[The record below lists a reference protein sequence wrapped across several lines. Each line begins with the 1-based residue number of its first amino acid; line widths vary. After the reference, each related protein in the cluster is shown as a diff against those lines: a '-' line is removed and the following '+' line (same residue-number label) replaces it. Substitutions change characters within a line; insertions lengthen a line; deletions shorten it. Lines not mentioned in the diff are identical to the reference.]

1 MKKLF
6 LFWLLLY
13 TVLIGAAGCTHVPS
27 AEDPQSQIS
36 TSTPETSAKHPDTSV
51 SKSVDRQ
58 LKFPMEDCSE
68 GNSKSD
74 FWVTLQ
80 KLETGE
86 TPVGNLNAFVFDDVT
101 MHVSFEKATADTD
114 NRDYVCMLTGLTA
127 EGQTIAIN
135 PPLQLYQSRE
145 VSLFEV
151 DGMYVFSSL
160 LYGCGDTYIFHGS
173 GIFEQHN
180 SCDLPEEASQYND
193 DIVVFTK
200 GENEQLKYVC
210 YPRKFTGL
218 VSVGQALTY
227 LTSRGEQF
235 LERGFVTFEE
245 EIPIFTKEESLTIS
259 QVWNLEAEFDAA
271 KKMFP
276 SKYKTVQTLDAL
288 IAENAIKYKKYVCCL
303 ARSLNGIT

>member
-1 MKKLF
+1 MKKLV
-6 LFWLLLY
+6 LFLLLGLI
-13 TVLIGAAGCTHVPS
+13 LIGGAGCTES
-27 AEDPQSQIS
+27 SSSEDSPPQTS
-36 TSTPETSAKHPDTSV
+36 TSVVESSEKYPDASV
-51 SKSVDRQ
+51 SKPAERQ

-101 MHVSFEKATADTD
+101 MHVSFEKAAADTD
-114 NRDYVCMLTGLTA
+114 NRDYICMLTGLTA
-127 EGQTIAIN
+127 ENQAITVN
-135 PPLQLYQSRE
+135 PPLQLCQSHE
-145 VSLFEV
+145 VSLFKV

-160 LYGCGDTYIFHGS
+160 LYGCGDTYIFHDG

-180 SCDLPEEASQYND
+180 SCDLSKEASQYND

-200 GENEQLKYVC
+200 GENGQLKYVC

-218 VSVGQALTY
+218 VSVGKALTY
-227 LTSRGEQF
+227 LTDRREQF

-276 SKYKTVQTLDAL
+276 SKYKNVQTLDAL
-288 IAENAIKYKKYVCCL
+288 IAENAAKYKKYVCHL
-303 ARSLNGIT
+303 ARSLDDIT